1 MASQIGKLPGES
13 NEAYEAGLK
22 ALELA
27 RAQKAPEVSSQP
39 PTLSGILAKRKRV
52 IENALS
58 KTVDMRGVLRHESVV
73 LSPNVMDEGAID
85 ELIRAFGESGI
96 AEGGEFD
103 VAIDIARHCSD
114 VGSSQRS
121 TLIGKSPFCE
131 LNRSEIAG
139 IIREVTTLRRFCMY
153 YATPPPPIHLET
165 GIPPANWTKKGF
177 NENEKFAAF
186 DFFLG
191 VTDESALEPKGGV
204 KRAPTKAEMVANI
217 ASFEVKVLRQTMAE
231 GKRSS
236 NLGEISGGTAG
247 ALINNPFAN
256 VTHE

>member
-13 NEAYEAGLK
+13 NEAYEARLK

-27 RAQKAPEVSSQP
+27 RAQKAPEVSNQP

-58 KTVDMRGVLRHESVV
+58 KTVDMREVLRHESVV

-96 AEGGEFD
+96 AENAQFD

-139 IIREVTTLRRFCMY
+139 IIREVTTLRRICM
-153 YATPPPPIHLET
+153 
-165 GIPPANWTKKGF
+165 
-177 NENEKFAAF
+177 
-186 DFFLG
+186 
-191 VTDESALEPKGGV
+191 
-204 KRAPTKAEMVANI
+204 
-217 ASFEVKVLRQTMAE
+217 
-231 GKRSS
+231 
-236 NLGEISGGTAG
+236 
-247 ALINNPFAN
+247 
-256 VTHE
+256 